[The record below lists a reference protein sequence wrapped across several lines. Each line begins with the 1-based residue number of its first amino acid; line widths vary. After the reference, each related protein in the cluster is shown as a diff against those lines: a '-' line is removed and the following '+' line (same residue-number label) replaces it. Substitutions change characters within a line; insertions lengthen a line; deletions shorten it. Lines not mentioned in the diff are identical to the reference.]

1 MKTRFTPAKHFLLLA
16 MCVTWLGISPAW
28 AQRTVFIPSSGANV
42 GVLNEVIASDTL
54 ANGARTDSATVYKL
68 ERGGY
73 YLLNGSIENRYPLT
87 IMAADSA
94 GDRPVLQPAVP
105 SGGSASR
112 AFRVRDDL
120 TLKGLYITNLDNG
133 GGQIDQILR
142 CSADSIRLTIEDCHL
157 DRAAQAGIRCDNPG
171 MTIKIINS
179 VFSNIGITS
188 DPNNG
193 RGIDDRGNDIDSLI
207 VENSTFLNLTS
218 TVLRDGGGLINY
230 LWFNH
235 NTVTNIG
242 QRGMDAGQVTWFRLT
257 NNLFANAGFLG
268 RSPSADPDFA
278 NIIIIADSIAPGG
291 PTQVI
296 DVRNNNFWL
305 DTTGIASVYPDT
317 ITAQPLYSTTVQA
330 FVDAAG
336 TGASN
341 ISENPMFTTGPAS
354 PVTVMTTWYADPG
367 NTPAM
372 DDGSASTVNQLP
384 FDMTYSLTSASYTA
398 SLAGQPLGDLN
409 WWDLDITGLEDRLL
423 TQSAQ
428 LANYPNPFAD
438 QTTITYELKSAGNVR
453 LAVFNMTGQQIAVL
467 ADGQQTAGNHEVTW
481 HAGNQA
487 SGIYFYRLEVN
498 NAVTTQKM
506 VLTR

>member
-1 MKTRFTPAKHFLLLA
+1 MKTIFTLQKPLTLLA
-16 MCVTWLGISPAW
+16 MLVLGLGVSPLF
-28 AQRTVFIPSSGANV
+28 AQRTVFIPSSGSSV
-42 GVLNEVIASDTL
+42 GVLNEVIAADTL
-54 ANGARTDSATVYKL
+54 ATGERVDSATVYKL

-73 YLLNGSIENRYPLT
+73 YLLNGSIENRFPLT
-87 IMAADSA
+87 IIAADSA

-120 TLKGLYITNLDNG
+120 TLKGLYVTNLDNG
-133 GGQIDQILR
+133 GGQVDQILR

-171 MTIKIINS
+171 MTIKIMNS
-179 VFSNIGITS
+179 AFSNIGITS

-207 VENSTFLNLTS
+207 VENSTFFNLTS

-235 NTVTNIG
+235 NTVVNIG
-242 QRGMDAGQVTWFRLT
+242 QRGMDAGQVSWFRLT

-268 RSPSADPDFA
+268 RAPSADPDFA
-278 NIIIIADSIAPGG
+278 NIVIIADSIAPGG

-317 ITAQPLYSTTVQA
+317 VSAQPLYSATVQA
-330 FVDAAG
+330 FVDEAG

-341 ISENPMFTTGPAS
+341 ISENPVFTNGPAS
-354 PVTVMTTWYADPG
+354 PITVMTTWYADPG

-372 DDGSASTVNQLP
+372 DDGGATTINQLP
-384 FDMTYSLTSASYTA
+384 FDMAYSLTSASYTA

-409 WWDLDITGLEDRLL
+409 WWGLEITGLEDRLL
-423 TQSAQ
+423 TQSAK
-428 LANYPNPFAD
+428 LTNYPNPFTT
-438 QTTITYELKSAGNVR
+438 QTTIRYELESAGNVR
-453 LAVFNMTGQQIAVL
+453 LAVYNMTGQQIAVITE
-467 ADGQQTAGNHEVTW
+467 GQQPAGTHEVTW
-481 HAGNQA
+481 EAGNYA

-498 NAVTTQKM
+498 EAVTTQKM